1 MYISFD
7 FITKAQDLTSYDTN
21 KEPKTFPYL
30 KLYFFFEYDRNNYN
44 PKDIK
49 QIWLNDYKLS
59 TGSEINSL

>member
-44 PKDIK
+44 PKKDIK
-49 QIWLNDYKLS
+49 NLVKWLQ
-59 TGSEINSL
+59 T